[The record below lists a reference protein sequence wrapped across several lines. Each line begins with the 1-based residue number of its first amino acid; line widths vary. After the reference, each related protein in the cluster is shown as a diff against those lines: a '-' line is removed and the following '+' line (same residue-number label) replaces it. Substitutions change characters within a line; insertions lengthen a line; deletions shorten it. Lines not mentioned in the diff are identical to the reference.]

1 MTKTLER
8 ISQHSFLPE
17 FLPAGARV
25 LDLGGNRGEFTVPMA
40 LRYGCLVTA
49 VEPVPQLAG
58 DLKARGI
65 DVIQA
70 AITAYDGE
78 VALTYD
84 MDKELTGSVMDLAV
98 VGGLLEATGSRTTTM
113 VAAASLESILKRTGP
128 VSLLKVDIEGAELDM
143 ILEANADTL
152 RSIDQITVEF
162 HDFWYPELRDRTEE
176 AKQRL
181 KDIGFHMIRFTP
193 NNKDVLFINKR
204 LPLPTWKRLY
214 ISSWLRNINGLWRA
228 GRVGMTA
235 VTSRLGRARAG
246 IQEQHSAA

>member
-1 MTKTLER
+1 MTKILER

-17 FLPAGARV
+17 FVPRGARV
-25 LDLGGNRGEFTVPMA
+25 LDLGGNRGEFTVPMS
-40 LRYGCLVTA
+40 LRYGCVVTA

-70 AITAYDGE
+70 AITGYDGE

-98 VGGLLEATGSRTTTM
+98 VGGLLDATGSRTTTL
-113 VAAASLESILKRTGP
+113 VKAVSLDSILTQTGP
-128 VSLLKVDIEGAELDM
+128 VRLLKVDIEGAELDM
-143 ILEANADTL
+143 IMETSADTL
-152 RSIDQITVEF
+152 RSVDQITVEF

-181 KDIGFHMIRFTP
+181 MDIGFHMIRFTP

-204 LPLPTWKRLY
+204 LPFPAWKRLY
-214 ISSWLRNINGLWRA
+214 ISKWLRNINGLWRA

-235 VTSRLGRARAG
+235 VSSRLGRWRAD
-246 IQEQHSAA
+246 IQERPSTA